1 MRHHEVSLE
10 RMRKDVQL
18 CIYADDGEGKWGRK
32 NVCSGKGKEFWRREG
47 GLLSLVDLPTQWDTL
62 VTGIGALVERER
74 NSIDATSSKTQSL
87 RPTAP
92 LVKAVHDT
100 CAGSNH
106 YKGEN
111 GENEKKLANIWQ
123 VSSHLAFWRQNSQ
136 IRVSYMQSASQRSYF
151 WDALPSDLHWMSYFY
166 INDTCLFGNMDP
178 DILKLI
184 SLCGTLKLPVCA
196 FLKCNMHFE
205 IFKWPKLR
213 LQLSFKNLTSGWLYS
228 NNCHFFLPKN
238 YTLFS
243 KIVAEFLTA
252 LFWMIFCNY
261 SQHLSTWWP
270 SFFAL
275 VHFCMFLQKLKKIC
289 KECQHIG
296 ISCPQMSIEPK
307 PDFASPA
314 FAVLQYAFRGGRE
327 VLVEVGRII
336 LWVGEF
342 NLKWVE
348 WCSFWHKEI
357 SGLRKQSGGSR
368 LRWINAA
375 PTISLCGP
383 CHILVLF

>member
-1 MRHHEVSLE
+1 
-10 RMRKDVQL
+10 
-18 CIYADDGEGKWGRK
+18 
-32 NVCSGKGKEFWRREG
+32 
-47 GLLSLVDLPTQWDTL
+47 
-62 VTGIGALVERER
+62 
-74 NSIDATSSKTQSL
+74 
-87 RPTAP
+87 
-92 LVKAVHDT
+92 
-100 CAGSNH
+100 
-106 YKGEN
+106 
-111 GENEKKLANIWQ
+111 
-123 VSSHLAFWRQNSQ
+123 
-136 IRVSYMQSASQRSYF
+136 MQSASQRSYF

-275 VHFCMFLQKLKKIC
+275 VHFCMFLQKLKKIAR
-289 KECQHIG
+289 
-296 ISCPQMSIEPK
+296 SASILG
-307 PDFASPA
+307 S
-314 FAVLQYAFRGGRE
+314 AVLKCPLNPSLTLLRQLLQSCSTLSE
-327 VLVEVGRII
+327 E
-336 LWVGEF
+336 GEKF
-342 NLKWVE
+342 WLKWVV
-348 WCSFWHKEI
+348 SFCELGSLTW
-357 SGLRKQSGGSR
+357 SGSNDARFDTKRYLGLESSQGEVG
-368 LRWINAA
+368 WDE
-375 PTISLCGP
+375 
-383 CHILVLF
+383 